1 MPNNI
6 MFNDFNAE
14 VKEFRTQYQE
24 AIDRTLDSGWF
35 ILGKEVKEFETEF
48 AKYLGVKH
56 AIGVGNGM
64 EAIQIALMG
73 LGIQAGDEV
82 ITTPLSAVATTLAI
96 LAVGANPIFV
106 DLREDGQINENL
118 IEQAITP
125 KTKAILP
132 VHLYGNSCEMG
143 KIKAIADKHKIVLIE
158 DAAQAHGS
166 LYAGQKLGTIGKIGC
181 FSFYPTKNVGAFG
194 DAGALATND
203 DDLAVVFRQLR
214 DYGQESKY
222 KHVRYGLNSRL
233 DEIHA
238 AILRVKL
245 ASLDSQN
252 QTRINNAKIYQ
263 EIFQP
268 ANIKFIEPQEGT
280 TPNYHQFVIKVARR
294 DELQSYLKEL
304 GIPTLVHYPILIP
317 RQPMFGTEYGQLSL
331 PVADKLVNQAL
342 SLPCGPYLKI
352 DKVNF
357 IAKAIVDFYT
367 NNK

>member
-6 MFNDFNAE
+6 LFNDFIAE
-14 VKEFRTQYQE
+14 VKEFRTQYQT

-35 ILGKEVKEFETEF
+35 ILGKEVKEFEAEF
-48 AKYLGVKH
+48 AKYLSVKH

-73 LGIQAGDEV
+73 LGIHAGDEV

-96 LAVGANPIFV
+96 MAVRATPVFV
-106 DLREDGQINENL
+106 DLKEDGQINEDL
-118 IEQAITP
+118 IEQAITS

-132 VHLYGNSCEMG
+132 VNLYGNACEII
-143 KIKAIADKHKIVLIE
+143 KIKAIADKHNLVLIE

-166 LYAGQKLGTIGKIGC
+166 LYGNQKLGTIGKIGC

-194 DAGALATND
+194 DAGALVTND
-203 DDLAVVFRQLR
+203 DDLAIIFRQLR

-238 AILRVKL
+238 AILRIKL
-245 ASLDSQN
+245 ANLDTQN
-252 QTRINNAKIYQ
+252 KVRINNAVTYQ
-263 EIFQP
+263 EIFK
-268 ANIKFIEPQEGT
+268 AGNIDFIFPKQGT
-280 TPNYHQFVIKVARR
+280 TPNYHQFVIKVDRR
-294 DELQSYLKEL
+294 DELQSYLQEL

-317 RQPMFGTEYGQLSL
+317 RQPMFGPKYQALRL
-331 PVADKLVNQAL
+331 PIADRLVDQVL
-342 SLPCGPYLKI
+342 SLPCGPYLKK
-352 DKVNF
+352 DEVKF
-357 IAKAIVDFYT
+357 IAQPIIDFYT